1 MFERVFDMKIEFN
14 KDNTEKRIPKTFKIE
29 PSLYKKAS
37 KLLKENDIY
46 ISCWIRDQIS
56 IFVKGKEI
64 KNG

>member
-1 MFERVFDMKIEFN
+1 MANIEFN
-14 KDNTEKRIPKTFKIE
+14 KDNKEKRIPKTFKIE
-29 PSLYKKAS
+29 KSLYDKAS

-56 IFVKGKEI
+56 IFVNRKGA